1 MGYGPRSYVNRCGVV
16 LGTINGDARRRRGAA
31 AGDAVGGE
39 VRGGGVS
46 LSPPDVCEAVPA
58 CHPPATNTPTG
69 DDGIYSVPAAP
80 SVAAP
85 IGSPTLKAPE
95 SNDRRHAKTGSNP
108 ADRQAAG

>member
-1 MGYGPRSYVNRCGVV
+1 MQ
-16 LGTINGDARRRRGAA
+16 NGDARRRRGAA

-85 IGSPTLKAPE
+85 IGSRRAGGGGDRAGNGSAGRRGVAP
-95 SNDRRHAKTGSNP
+95 
-108 ADRQAAG
+108 AGNR